1 MYIPIAF
8 KKNLKKQKT
17 KPKKKKK
24 KEGKEMYK
32 TPL

>member
-8 KKNLKKQKT
+8 ETNLQKQKT
-17 KPKKKKK
+17 KPDKKK
-24 KEGKEMYK
+24 KEEKEMYK